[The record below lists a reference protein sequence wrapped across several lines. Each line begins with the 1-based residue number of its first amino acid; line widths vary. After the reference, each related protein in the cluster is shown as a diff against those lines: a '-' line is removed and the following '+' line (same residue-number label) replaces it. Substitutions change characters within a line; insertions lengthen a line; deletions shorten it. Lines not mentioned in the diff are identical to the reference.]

1 MFYVNENEDKDDLDN
16 FNLNKKEY
24 SVIMHQVK
32 MYVTRRVQIVFIAVI
47 LFNWD
52 ILCIDQPVLHYFLV
66 YNGLSTL
73 SISQVSWEQL
83 FSKLKYIKNSMPS
96 TLSSTN
102 LYLKINYSR
111 NY

>member
-47 LFNWD
+47 LFN
-52 ILCIDQPVLHYFLV
+52 
-66 YNGLSTL
+66 
-73 SISQVSWEQL
+73 
-83 FSKLKYIKNSMPS
+83 
-96 TLSSTN
+96 
-102 LYLKINYSR
+102 
-111 NY
+111 